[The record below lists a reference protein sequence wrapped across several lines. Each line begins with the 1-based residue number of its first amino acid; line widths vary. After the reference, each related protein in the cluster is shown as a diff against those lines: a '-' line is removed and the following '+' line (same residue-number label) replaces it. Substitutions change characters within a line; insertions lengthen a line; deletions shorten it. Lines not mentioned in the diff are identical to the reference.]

1 MTKMRIITVLFT
13 LSFIFFST
21 LSTAHTNEKSA
32 AQLYLLEDNKYTL
45 TISLDVLNILNKELA
60 INGTDIEVIFHLKY
74 LSLTESRNL
83 LAKFKKKLSEQ
94 SKVIFDGKEQSLSE
108 LSGFSVAQLR
118 AFTRPSATLS
128 EYSVQLYASGTMPE
142 DTKEVKL
149 RFAEILGD
157 VILTVSKPSK
167 ALIIENTTS
176 KGFSTS
182 QTLLANQSFPSLN
195 TFVEYLEQGFVHII
209 PKGLDH
215 ILFVLALFLFTRKTS
230 TLLWQISA
238 FTLAHTITLALGIF
252 QIVTLPSS
260 IVEPIIALSI
270 VYVAIEN
277 IYLQKLSKWRLPM
290 IFAFGLLHGLGFAS
304 VLLELGLASNQYVL
318 SLVSFNIGVEL
329 GQLSV
334 ILIAF
339 ILTFW
344 CVNKA
349 WYRSRVVIPT
359 SIAIAL
365 MASYWFVERVL

>member
-1 MTKMRIITVLFT
+1 MNNKPIIKTISL
-13 LSFIFFST
+13 LSFILFS
-21 LSTAHTNEKSA
+21 LNIFAHTNEKSQ
-32 AQLYLLEDNKYTL
+32 AQLFLLENNKYALTL
-45 TISLDVLNILNKELA
+45 SVDILHTLKKELS
-60 INGTDIEVIFHLKY
+60 IDGDDIEVIYHLKS
-74 LSLTESRNL
+74 LSLIETRTL
-83 LAKFKKKLSEQ
+83 LKELKSKLSKKSQ
-94 SKVIFDGKEQSLSE
+94 IIFDGNEE
-108 LSGFSVAQLR
+108 NITGLSGLTVAQLR
-118 AFTRPSATLS
+118 QIIQPNAVLT
-128 EYSVQLYASGTMPE
+128 EYSVELYAVGVMPQN
-142 DTKEVKL
+142 TNTVQL

-157 VILTVSKPSK
+157 VILTVSKPAKSFVMSNSK
-167 ALIIENTTS
+167 S
-176 KGFSTS
+176 KVFSTTKS
-182 QTLLANQSFPSLN
+182 LSSTHDTSFFDTLSAY
-195 TFVEYLEQGFVHII
+195 TYQGFVHII

-252 QIVTLPSS
+252 QIVTLPSN

-290 IFAFGLLHGLGFAS
+290 VFAFGLLHGLGFAS
-304 VLLELGLASNQYVL
+304 VLLELGLASEQYVL
-318 SLVSFNIGVEL
+318 SFISFNIGVEL

-344 CVNKA
+344 CVNKT
-349 WYRSRVVIPT
+349 WYRSRVVIPA
-359 SIAIAL
+359 SIAIGL